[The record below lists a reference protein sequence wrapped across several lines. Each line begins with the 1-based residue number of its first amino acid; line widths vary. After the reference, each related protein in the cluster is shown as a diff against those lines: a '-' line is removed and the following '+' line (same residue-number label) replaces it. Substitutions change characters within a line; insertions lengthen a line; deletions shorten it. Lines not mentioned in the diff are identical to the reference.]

1 MSAPPLYLLDGSSYV
16 FRAYYAVR
24 QDFTSP
30 SGFPTNAVFGFSN
43 MLKKFLA
50 DFDPAYFG
58 VVFDSKTDTFRKE
71 IYPEYKANR
80 GAPPEDLS
88 VQIEK
93 IMELTAVMGIR
104 VVQREGFEADD
115 LMATVAKAEEK
126 RGGEVVLVTADKDF
140 CQIMSDRITLFDTGK
155 DKKTG
160 ARGVVEKYGV
170 PPESFVDYLALVGDS
185 SDNIPGVEGV
195 GPVAAAKLLGKY
207 GSLEEIYKNT
217 AELKGKQRERV
228 ERDREKAFLSRRL
241 AALKTDVETETARE
255 AFLRKPPD
263 TEKLNALYSE
273 LGFGG
278 AVSEPAQ
285 KRDFE
290 VITDTEALR
299 AFFKGAEFVCLSLR
313 LSGEG
318 EIVGAAL
325 SLADGKTCYA
335 PLGGGEEEAGAV
347 KELARDPEIKKTGW
361 NIKREILALGQAGT
375 EMRGVCF
382 DIMTAAHF
390 LDSSLSG
397 YSVADLTRAHLGRAA
412 GGGGDEAADE
422 CAGCRAILE
431 LHEKLSADMDAAGL
445 TEIYRERV
453 LPLSGVVA
461 DMERKGVFVDT
472 GLLAEISG
480 EFASKIALAQD
491 EIFSAAGGRL
501 NINSTAQLRD
511 LLFGKL
517 GLTPSKTTAGGAP
530 STDSE
535 VLTGLALLHPVPGMI
550 LRYRELSKL
559 KSTYVDALPRLVN
572 PLTGRVHTSYGL
584 AGTSTGRLSSS
595 DPNLQNIPIK
605 TGEGRRIRRAFRAAD
620 GFILLSADYS
630 QIDLR
635 LLAHF
640 SEDEKLLAAFENG
653 EDIHSS
659 TAAEIFGASDITPEM
674 RRLAKNINFGIIY
687 GISPFGLS
695 KQLGVSVKQSREYM
709 ERYFSRYPRVRSYMA
724 ESAERAKKTGYAET
738 VSGRR
743 RPIAELRSKNRVKIK
758 NGERAAMN
766 TPIQG
771 SAADVI
777 NAAMIAIHRKMA
789 GMKSSMILQV
799 HDELIF
805 EAAAEEAD
813 ALAGIV
819 KEEMENTPFEL
830 KTAMKVETKRGP
842 NWADMS

>member
-24 QDFTSP
+24 GDFTSP

-126 RGGEVVLVTADKDF
+126 RGGEAVLVTADKDF
-140 CQIMSDRITLFDTGK
+140 CQIVSDKITLFDAGK
-155 DKKTG
+155 GKKTG

-185 SDNIPGVEGV
+185 SDNIPGVKGV

-207 GSLEEIYKNT
+207 GSLEEIYNNT
-217 AELKGKQRERV
+217 ADLKGKQRERV

-241 AALKTDVETETARE
+241 AVLKTDVETETARE

-263 TEKLNALYSE
+263 TEKLNALYAE

-278 AVSEPAQ
+278 AADAPAE
-285 KRDFE
+285 KPDFE
-290 VITDTEALR
+290 VITDTGALR
-299 AFFKGAEFVCLSLR
+299 AFFKGAGFACLFLR

-318 EIVGAAL
+318 GIAGAAL

-335 PLGGGEEEAGAV
+335 PLGGGKGFEAI

-361 NIKREILALGQAGT
+361 NIKREILALGRAGA

-382 DIMTAAHF
+382 DVMTAAHF

-412 GGGGDEAADE
+412 GGGGDEAADK
-422 CAGCRAILE
+422 CAECRAILE
-431 LHEKLSADMDAAGL
+431 LHEKLSADMDTAGL
-445 TEIYRERV
+445 TENYRERV

-491 EIFSAAGGRL
+491 EIFSAAGGSL

-517 GLTPSKTTAGGAP
+517 GLTPSKITAGGAP

-535 VLTGLALLHPVPGMI
+535 VLTGLALLHPVPKMI

-572 PLTGRVHTSYGL
+572 PATGRVHTSYGL

-595 DPNLQNIPIK
+595 DPNLQNIPVK

-620 GFILLSADYS
+620 GFTLLSADYS

-709 ERYFSRYPRVRSYMA
+709 ERYFSRYPCVRRYMA

-777 NAAMIAIHRKMA
+777 NAAMTAIHRKMA

-805 EAAAEEAD
+805 EAAADEAD
-813 ALAGIV
+813 TLAGIV
-819 KEEMENTPFEL
+819 KEEMENNPFEL
-830 KTAMKVETKRGP
+830 KAAMKVEVRRGP